1 MFVPVSV
8 SCSVAM
14 PAGVPRVRAP
24 HRPDRAAG
32 QFASAQRLRSFRS
45 FGVLGSPSIG
55 DISRAKE
62 MAVPEDEEGKSRTR
76 AVAASVWLLEHAQD
90 LVSVIVG
97 IVLIVLAAAE
107 LVSGIVDFFSDVKKS
122 SIDAAGI
129 NLLYRVLLVLILV
142 EIVHTVV
149 LSLRA
154 HHLVAQPFI
163 IVGLVAVIRKI
174 LVVLSGTGTV
184 PTPQLALLIAMVFV
198 FVAALLAVTWFD
210 RRWKGGD
217 LEVAEQEIA

>member
-1 MFVPVSV
+1 VPEGTEEK
-8 SCSVAM
+8 
-14 PAGVPRVRAP
+14 PRAP
-24 HRPDRAAG
+24 
-32 QFASAQRLRSFRS
+32 
-45 FGVLGSPSIG
+45 
-55 DISRAKE
+55 
-62 MAVPEDEEGKSRTR
+62 

-97 IVLIVLAAAE
+97 VVLIVLAAAE
-107 LVSGIVDFFSDVKKS
+107 LVSGIVDFFT
-122 SIDAAGI
+122 AGI

-210 RRWKGGD
+210 RRWKSDDPEVGEQ
-217 LEVAEQEIA
+217 EVA

>member
-1 MFVPVSV
+1 
-8 SCSVAM
+8 
-14 PAGVPRVRAP
+14 
-24 HRPDRAAG
+24 
-32 QFASAQRLRSFRS
+32 
-45 FGVLGSPSIG
+45 
-55 DISRAKE
+55 
-62 MAVPEDEEGKSRTR
+62 
-76 AVAASVWLLEHAQD
+76 VAASVWLLEHAQD

-97 IVLIVLAAAE
+97 VVLIVLAAAE
-107 LVSGIVDFFSDVKKS
+107 LISGIVDFFTDVKKKS
-122 SIDAAGI
+122 SIDVAGI

-217 LEVAEQEIA
+217 PEVAEQEIA

>member
-1 MFVPVSV
+1 M
-8 SCSVAM
+8 
-14 PAGVPRVRAP
+14 
-24 HRPDRAAG
+24 
-32 QFASAQRLRSFRS
+32 
-45 FGVLGSPSIG
+45 
-55 DISRAKE
+55 
-62 MAVPEDEEGKSRTR
+62 
-76 AVAASVWLLEHAQD
+76 AASVWLLEHAQD

-97 IVLIVLAAAE
+97 VVLIVLAAAE
-107 LVSGIVDFFSDVKKS
+107 LVSGIVDFFTDVRKS
-122 SIDAAGI
+122 SIDSAGI

-184 PTPQLALLIAMVFV
+184 PTPQLALFIAMVFV

-210 RRWKGGD
+210 RRGKGGEP
-217 LEVAEQEIA
+217 EVADQEIA

>member
-1 MFVPVSV
+1 
-8 SCSVAM
+8 
-14 PAGVPRVRAP
+14 
-24 HRPDRAAG
+24 
-32 QFASAQRLRSFRS
+32 
-45 FGVLGSPSIG
+45 
-55 DISRAKE
+55 
-62 MAVPEDEEGKSRTR
+62 MAVPEGEEDKPRAR

-90 LVSVIVG
+90 LVSVVVG
-97 IVLIVLAAAE
+97 LVLIVLAAAE
-107 LVSGIVDFFSDVKKS
+107 LVSGIVDFFAEVKKS

-210 RRWKGGD
+210 RRWKGSD
-217 LEVAEQEIA
+217 PEVAEQEIA

>member
-1 MFVPVSV
+1 
-8 SCSVAM
+8 VANHGNVKIKI
-14 PAGVPRVRAP
+14 PATVRP
-24 HRPDRAAG
+24 ND
-32 QFASAQRLRSFRS
+32 QVTFSANGCPWSGIFD
-45 FGVLGSPSIG
+45 VLGLACPRRV
-55 DISRAKE
+55 SRAEEVIVPDAKE
-62 MAVPEDEEGKSRTR
+62 EEPRAR

-97 IVLIVLAAAE
+97 MVLIVLAGAE
-107 LVSGIVDFFSDVKKS
+107 LVSGVVSFFADMKKI
-122 SIDAAGI
+122 SIEPAGI
-129 NLLYRVLLVLILV
+129 NLLDRVLLVLILV

-163 IVGLVAVIRKI
+163 IVGLVAVIRRI

-184 PTPQLALLIAMVFV
+184 PTPQLALLVAMIFV

-210 RRWKGGD
+210 RRSKDGGPD
-217 LEVAEQEIA
+217 LSEQEIS